1 MNKLVLP
8 SLIFIFFILMVYTS
22 TVYLNSKPTITGLS
36 IAGYAVLPLAENNWD
51 GDTTPSQGIVEINN
65 RAIYSKNKYN
75 QAAISFRVKFSDDI
89 SKYGSWLLGG
99 FADDNELNLNEKAV
113 FYIDSDFMKAFVS
126 DGSEIIWCNPILN
139 YNWQEFH
146 DFKIAVTDKTN
157 FYVDDVEVCS
167 ISKVPNKELSIAVNE
182 NSVKDGIKILLKS
195 VEITA

>member
-1 MNKLVLP
+1 MNKFILP
-8 SLIFIFFILMVYTS
+8 SLIFIVFIFIVFTS
-22 TVYLNSKPTITGLS
+22 TVYLNSKPSITGLS
-36 IAGYAVLPLAENNWD
+36 IAGYAVLPLTENNWD
-51 GDTTPSQGIVEINN
+51 GDTTISQGIVEINN

-75 QAAISFRVKFSDDI
+75 QATITFRVKFSDDI

-126 DGSEIIWCNPILN
+126 DGSETIWCSPILD

-146 DFKIAVTDKTN
+146 NFKIAVTDKTN

-167 ISKVPNKELSIAVNE
+167 ISKVPNKELPIVVNE
-182 NSVKDGIKILLKS
+182 NSIKDGIKILLKS